1 MSRKKFATLIYSL
14 VLVSIPALAQEDY
27 TQYRGEVTAQA
38 TGNFVKSTTHDGITE
53 KADNTGG
60 VLAGYRLYFN
70 RYNGVELNYGYTQN
84 TEKYGSSG
92 VKTNSNEIS
101 GAYVFRFPM
110 KRWSPFALAGVS
122 GMIFDPKNF
131 TGASTQTRPAFLY
144 GGGMDFNVSSHLFV
158 RAEYQ
163 GFVYNSPTYDVSSL
177 NGLDRVTHRAEPS
190 IGFGWRF

>member
-1 MSRKKFATLIYSL
+1 M
-14 VLVSIPALAQEDY
+14 LAQ
-27 TQYRGEVTAQA
+27 R
-38 TGNFVKSTTHDGITE
+38 
-53 KADNTGG
+53 